1 MDDPLDAMVF
11 SSSSDWPDPLLNR
24 AGQRITE
31 PRQWPGRRREI
42 MRLMLPLLYGDL
54 PPAPATTRLVSL
66 HGAVLRQLS
75 GARLLTCRVEPA
87 AMPAFM
93 LRLFVPHGAGPFAV
107 IVSGDGCW
115 HYADDAALTAILARG
130 YVLAEFNR
138 VEVAPDPGPP
148 PGEPSL
154 PQAPA
159 QCRTLA
165 SWAWAYHRVVD
176 VLRTLDWI
184 DPAAIA
190 VVGHSRGG
198 KAALLAGATDERI
211 ALTSAN
217 NSGAGGAGSW
227 RHQGPGAESLAD
239 LLRAFGHWFD
249 PGLQVFAGR
258 EHTLPFDQHFLKAL
272 IAPRALLT
280 TEALDDHWANP
291 QGSWQSHR
299 AALCVFDLLGAVRQ
313 MGIAFRPGGHEHNL
327 ADWNSLLDFADAVL
341 RGQPRQRR
349 PAVDPFPGLAPPT
362 SWRAT
367 AMG

>member
-1 MDDPLDAMVF
+1 
-11 SSSSDWPDPLLNR
+11 
-24 AGQRITE
+24 
-31 PRQWPGRRREI
+31 
-42 MRLMLPLLYGDL
+42 
-54 PPAPATTRLVSL
+54 
-66 HGAVLRQLS
+66 
-75 GARLLTCRVEPA
+75 
-87 AMPAFM
+87 
-93 LRLFVPHGAGPFAV
+93 
-107 IVSGDGCW
+107 
-115 HYADDAALTAILARG
+115 
-130 YVLAEFNR
+130 
-138 VEVAPDPGPP
+138 
-148 PGEPSL
+148 
-154 PQAPA
+154 
-159 QCRTLA
+159 
-165 SWAWAYHRVVD
+165 VVD